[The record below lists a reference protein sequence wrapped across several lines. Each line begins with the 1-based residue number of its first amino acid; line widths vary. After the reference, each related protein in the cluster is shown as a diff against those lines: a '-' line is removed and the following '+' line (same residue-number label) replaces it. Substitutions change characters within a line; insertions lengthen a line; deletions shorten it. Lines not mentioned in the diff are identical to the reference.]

1 MNRLITRYGFQLFH
15 EKENQPFSKPKHNE
29 KEGSLESDMLMVT
42 EIPEIRELSILQTK
56 TPMSNPDIER
66 TFIV

>member
-1 MNRLITRYGFQLFH
+1 MRKR
-15 EKENQPFSKPKHNE
+15 E
-29 KEGSLESDMLMVT
+29 SLESDMLMVT